1 MGLNFLSKLNIGRVA
16 RQAVAAAAP
25 APAAVK
31 QAAAAAA
38 PANKDAF
45 VKAARQGTGLLSRA
59 AMPGAPKPA
68 LKALNDQ
75 NLGFAELVA
84 KNPSLIWS
92 TQMTPR
98 TEQAIKSYS
107 QGLLGK
113 SVKGLDLR
121 NQTADQ
127 VREQLSRRG
136 FVREM
141 GVIKDVRTGKPV
153 INPKTGLPVPMEVWT
168 HQDGG
173 LVRLKP
179 EGDPTSRH
187 RPAPHLSV
195 SVLYPPG
202 ASGHDFN
209 NEAFKVDF
217 AGNPLPKWASDARNP
232 FPAATPAGKRFL
244 DDLAARTHVNL
255 R

>member
-1 MGLNFLSKLNIGRVA
+1 MGINLFSKLNIGR
-16 RQAVAAAAP
+16 AVAAEVKDAFAGKAAQR
-25 APAAVK
+25 AVP
-31 QAAAAAA
+31 QAA
-38 PANKDAF
+38 KHVDRDAF
-45 VKAARQGTGLLSRA
+45 VKAARPGTGLLNRSHGVTSTPASRA
-59 AMPGAPKPA
+59 
-68 LKALNDQ
+68 LSDQ

-98 TEQAIKSYS
+98 TEQALKAYA
-107 QGLLGK
+107 QGMLGK
-113 SVKGLDLR
+113 SVQGMDLR
-121 NQTADQ
+121 GKAAAEI
-127 VREQLSRRG
+127 REELQRRG
-136 FVREM
+136 FLREL
-141 GVIKDVRTGKPV
+141 GVIKDVRTGQAV
-153 INPKTGLPVPMEVWT
+153 LNPKTGRPVPMEVWT
-168 HQDGG
+168 HRDGG
-173 LVRLKP
+173 MVRIKP

-202 ASGHDFN
+202 SSGHDFN

-232 FPAATPAGKRFL
+232 FPAASPAGKRFL

>member
-1 MGLNFLSKLNIGRVA
+1 MGLNLLSKLNIGRMLVSEA
-16 RQAVAAAAP
+16 RSAVAEQVAHKAAP
-25 APAAVK
+25 AATRKVEA
-31 QAAAAAA
+31 
-38 PANKDAF
+38 DAF
-45 VKAARQGTGLLSRA
+45 VKTARKGTGLLQRPAAGNPTGVPARA
-59 AMPGAPKPA
+59 
-68 LKALNDQ
+68 LSDQ

-84 KNPSLIWS
+84 KNPGLIWS

-98 TEQAIKSYS
+98 TEQALKAFAA
-107 QGLLGK
+107 GTLGG

-121 NQTADQ
+121 NKAAAE
-127 VREQLSRRG
+127 VRSELTRRG
-136 FVREM
+136 FVAEL
-141 GVIKDVRTGKPV
+141 GVIKDVRTGQPV
-153 INPKTGLPVPMEVWT
+153 LNPKTGKPVPMEIWT
-168 HQDGG
+168 HRDGG
-173 LVRLKP
+173 MVRIKP

-217 AGNPLPKWASDARNP
+217 SGNALPKWASDARNP
-232 FPAATPAGKRFL
+232 FPAASPAGKRFL
-244 DDLAARTHVNL
+244 DDLAGRTHVNL

>member
-1 MGLNFLSKLNIGRVA
+1 MGLNFLSKLNIGRAA
-16 RQAVAAAAP
+16 RQALTSPPAAPLAKKAVSAAAP
-25 APAAVK
+25 LQQDV
-31 QAAAAAA
+31 
-38 PANKDAF
+38 F
-45 VKAARQGTGLLSRA
+45 VKASRAGTGML
-59 AMPGAPKPA
+59 PKPLMPA
-68 LKALNDQ
+68 TTKPTLATLGDQ

-98 TEQAIKSYS
+98 TEQAIRSFA
-107 QGLLGK
+107 QGTLGQ
-113 SVKGLDLR
+113 SVKGMDLR
-121 NQTADQ
+121 HRTAEQ
-127 VREQLSRRG
+127 VRHELTRRG
-136 FVREM
+136 FSREM
-141 GVIKDVRTGKPV
+141 GVIKDVRTGRPV
-153 INPKTGLPVPMEVWT
+153 INPQTGRPIPMEVWT
-168 HQDGG
+168 HRDGG
-173 LVRLKP
+173 MVRIKP
-179 EGDPTSRH
+179 EGDPLSRH

-244 DDLAARTHVNL
+244 DDLAARTHINL

>member
-1 MGLNFLSKLNIGRVA
+1 MGLNFLSKLNIGRAVS
-16 RQAVAAAAP
+16 QALSPVVPAAAPVKAAAAV
-25 APAAVK
+25 APMK
-31 QAAAAAA
+31 
-38 PANKDAF
+38 KDAF
-45 VKAARQGTGLLSRA
+45 VKATRHGTGLLSRTA
-59 AMPGAPKPA
+59 VPGATKPA
-68 LKALNDQ
+68 LKVVNDQ

-98 TEQAIKSYS
+98 TEQALKSYA

-113 SVKGLDLR
+113 SVQGMDLR
-121 NQTADQ
+121 NKTADQ
-127 VREQLSRRG
+127 ARKELQRRG
-136 FVREM
+136 FTREM
-141 GVIKDVRTGKPV
+141 GVIKDVRTGQPV
-153 INPKTGLPVPMEVWT
+153 VNPKTGLPVPIEVWT

-173 LVRLKP
+173 LVRIKP

-232 FPAATPAGKRFL
+232 FPAASPAGKRFL
-244 DDLAARTHVNL
+244 DDLAGRTHLNL